1 MTLFIYL
8 RLINKGHIKPGKHY
22 KMDSKQF
29 KEEYLP
35 LHRELYSQAM
45 RMLGNRE
52 EAEDAVQSL
61 YLKLWERRNELHNIK
76 DKKAYC
82 KTILANICN
91 DRWRNLSKLYSEE
104 LNEDIPDEPNGIYDA
119 ADFENI
125 ARLYISRLP
134 EIQRRVMLMRLEGAA
149 TNEICHATGLSET
162 NIRTI
167 LWRVR
172 KQLKKLYR

>member
-1 MTLFIYL
+1 
-8 RLINKGHIKPGKHY
+8 
-22 KMDSKQF
+22 MDSKLF

-35 LHRELYSQAM
+35 LHRGLYSQAM
-45 RMLGNRE
+45 KMLGNRE

-61 YLKLWERRNELHNIK
+61 YLKLWEQHNKLHSIK

-82 KTILANICN
+82 HTILSNICN
-91 DRWRNLSKLYSEE
+91 DRWRNLSKQYPEE
-104 LNEDIPDEPNGIYDA
+104 LNEDIPDEQNNIYEA
-119 ADFENI
+119 TDFENT
-125 ARLYISRLP
+125 ARLYISKLP
-134 EIQRRVMLMRLEGAA
+134 EIQRRVMLMRLEGA
-149 TNEICHATGLSET
+149 TTDEICHATGLSET

>member
-8 RLINKGHIKPGKHY
+8 RLINKGHIKTGKHY

-61 YLKLWERRNELHNIK
+61 YLKLWERRNELRNIK

-82 KTILANICN
+82 KTILTNLCN
-91 DRWRNLSKLYSEE
+91 DRWRHLSKLYSEE
-104 LNEDIPDEPNGIYDA
+104 LNDDIPDEQNSIYDA

-134 EIQRRVMLMRLEGAA
+134 EIQRRVMLMRLEGAS
-149 TNEICHATGLSET
+149 TDEICHATGLSET

>member
-1 MTLFIYL
+1 
-8 RLINKGHIKPGKHY
+8 
-22 KMDSKQF
+22 MDSKLF

-35 LHRELYSQAM
+35 LHRGLYSQAM
-45 RMLGNRE
+45 KMLGNRE

-61 YLKLWERRNELHNIK
+61 YLKLWEQRNKLHSIK

-82 KTILANICN
+82 HTILSNICN
-91 DRWRNLSKLYSEE
+91 DRWRNLSKQYPEE
-104 LNEDIPDEPNGIYDA
+104 LNEDIPDEQNNIYEA
-119 ADFENI
+119 TDFENT

-134 EIQRRVMLMRLEGAA
+134 EIQRRVMLMRLEGAS
-149 TNEICHATGLSET
+149 TDEICHATELSET

>member
-1 MTLFIYL
+1 
-8 RLINKGHIKPGKHY
+8 
-22 KMDSKQF
+22 MDSKLF

-35 LHRELYSQAM
+35 LHRGLYSQAM
-45 RMLGNRE
+45 KMLGNRE

-61 YLKLWERRNELHNIK
+61 YLKLWEQRNKLHSIK

-82 KTILANICN
+82 HTILCNICN

-104 LNEDIPDEPNGIYDA
+104 LNEDIPDEQNNIYEA
-119 ADFENI
+119 TDFENT
-125 ARLYISRLP
+125 ARLYISKLP
-134 EIQRRVMLMRLEGAA
+134 DIQRRVMLMRLEGA
-149 TNEICHATGLSET
+149 TTDEICHATGLSET

>member
-1 MTLFIYL
+1 
-8 RLINKGHIKPGKHY
+8 
-22 KMDSKQF
+22 MDSKLF

-35 LHRELYSQAM
+35 LHRGIYSQAM

-61 YLKLWERRNELHNIK
+61 YLKLWELRNELHNIK
-76 DKKAYC
+76 DRQAFC
-82 KTILANICN
+82 HTIITNICK
-91 DRWRNLSKLYSEE
+91 DRWRELSKQYSEE
-104 LNEDIPDEPNGIYDA
+104 LCEEIPDDRNDIYEA

-125 ARLYISRLP
+125 ARLYINRLP
-134 EIQRRVMLMRLEGAA
+134 DIQRRVMLMRLEGAS
-149 TNEICHATGLSET
+149 TNEICQTTGLSKT

-172 KQLKKLYR
+172 QQLKKIYR

>member
-1 MTLFIYL
+1 
-8 RLINKGHIKPGKHY
+8 
-22 KMDSKQF
+22 MDSKLF

-35 LHRELYSQAM
+35 LHRGLYSQAM
-45 RMLGNRE
+45 KMLGNRE

-61 YLKLWERRNELHNIK
+61 YLKLWKLRNELRNIK

-82 KTILANICN
+82 HTILSNICN
-91 DRWRNLSKLYSEE
+91 DRWRELSKQHSEE
-104 LNEDIPDEPNGIYDA
+104 LNEDIPDEQNNIYESS
-119 ADFENI
+119 DFENI

-134 EIQRRVMLMRLEGAA
+134 DIQRRVMLMRLEGA
-149 TNEICHATGLSET
+149 TTEEISKTTGLSET

-172 KQLKKLYR
+172 QQLKKLYR

>member
-1 MTLFIYL
+1 
-8 RLINKGHIKPGKHY
+8 
-22 KMDSKQF
+22 MDSKLF

-35 LHRELYSQAM
+35 LHCGLYSQAM

-61 YLKLWERRNELHNIK
+61 YLKLWELRYELHNIK
-76 DKKAYC
+76 DKQAFC
-82 KTILANICN
+82 HTIITNICK
-91 DRWRNLSKLYSEE
+91 DRWRELSKQNSEE
-104 LNEDIPDEPNGIYDA
+104 PSDDIPDIQNNIYEA

-125 ARLYISRLP
+125 ARLYINRLP
-134 EIQRRVMLMRLEGAA
+134 DIQRRVMLMRLEGAS
-149 TNEICHATGLSET
+149 TNEICQTTGLSQT

-172 KQLKKLYR
+172 QQLKKIYR

>member
-1 MTLFIYL
+1 
-8 RLINKGHIKPGKHY
+8 
-22 KMDSKQF
+22 MDSKLF

-35 LHRELYSQAM
+35 LHRGLYSQAM
-45 RMLGNRE
+45 KMLGNRE

-61 YLKLWERRNELHNIK
+61 YLKLWEQRNKLHSIK

-82 KTILANICN
+82 HTILSNICN

-104 LNEDIPDEPNGIYDA
+104 LNEDIPDEQNSIYDA
-119 ADFENI
+119 ADFENT
-125 ARLYISRLP
+125 ARLYISKLP
-134 EIQRRVMLMRLEGAA
+134 EIQRRVMLMRLEGAS
-149 TNEICHATGLSET
+149 TDEICHATGLSET

>member
-1 MTLFIYL
+1 M
-8 RLINKGHIKPGKHY
+8 N
-22 KMDSKQF
+22 SKQF
-29 KEEYLP
+29 KEEFLP
-35 LHRELYSQAM
+35 LHRGLYSQAM
-45 RMLGNRE
+45 KMLGNRE

-61 YLKLWERRNELHNIK
+61 YLKLWEQRNKLHSIK

-82 KTILANICN
+82 HTILSNICN
-91 DRWRNLSKLYSEE
+91 DRWRNLSKQYPEE
-104 LNEDIPDEPNGIYDA
+104 LNEDIPDEQNNIYEA
-119 ADFENI
+119 TDFENT

-134 EIQRRVMLMRLEGAA
+134 EIQRRVMLMRLEGAS
-149 TNEICHATGLSET
+149 TDEICHATGLSET

>member
-1 MTLFIYL
+1 
-8 RLINKGHIKPGKHY
+8 
-22 KMDSKQF
+22 MDSKLF

-35 LHRELYSQAM
+35 LHRGLYSQAM

-61 YLKLWERRNELHNIK
+61 YLKLWEQRNKLHSIK

-82 KTILANICN
+82 HTILSNICN
-91 DRWRNLSKLYSEE
+91 DRWRNLSKQYPEE
-104 LNEDIPDEPNGIYDA
+104 LNEDIPDEQNNIYEA
-119 ADFENI
+119 TDFENTT
-125 ARLYISRLP
+125 RLYISRLP
-134 EIQRRVMLMRLEGAA
+134 EIQRRVMLMRLEGAS
-149 TNEICHATGLSET
+149 TDEICHATGLSET